1 MICLLIKVVLLLPA
15 VLLAAITLSQK
26 QKLDSLATML
36 LAAAVPS
43 LYLGAILYSGLEL
56 WVYAKITGENL
67 ENVEQANS
75 LQKSEAGEDIESGT

>member
-1 MICLLIKVVLLLPA
+1 
-15 VLLAAITLSQK
+15 
-26 QKLDSLATML
+26 ML